1 MNCEFHYMFMDIC
14 LISGACLYSASST
27 HTAVLLL
34 LATVTKGLLH
44 CVIQIE
50 HGLSSTVD
58 AARSSE
64 TAVHVFTSLNKF
76 TNSNSSP
83 FQGVQISY
91 SAVLCTHNTK
101 FSIA

>member
-14 LISGACLYSASST
+14 LISGARLYSTSST

-34 LATVTKGLLH
+34 LATVTKRLLH

-58 AARSSE
+58 AARISE
-64 TAVHVFTSLNKF
+64 TTVPVFTSLNKF
-76 TNSNSSP
+76 TNSNSSVV
-83 FQGVQISY
+83 QGVQISY
-91 SAVLCTHNTK
+91 STIIIVH
-101 FSIA
+101 SQY